1 MRDVIGNAYAA
12 KRNEPTAPGR
22 RIACDETSRRLAE
35 MTLFAISTA
44 RWMRLQRMVASPA
57 ARAFAAL
64 CVLMLLG
71 IQPARADSAA
81 DLRDKYQSLSQQ
93 LLHNPFHRPLYLDS
107 SESPD
112 ALKGDI
118 YAVLDYPF
126 ATVNGALNDP
136 AQGAA
141 NWCEVLILHLNIK
154 YCHASTGSNG
164 SRLSVNLG
172 KKTDEQLSSTFR
184 VTFNYRPDESRSDY
198 FKVDLNADKG
208 PMSTKDYRI
217 VLEAVALD
225 SKHTFIHLTYAYGYG
240 TAGRFA
246 MKTYLATIG
255 SDKVGFSTQGGS
267 ADAQGKYIG
276 GVRGLTERNT
286 MRYYLAIDAYLASL
300 SAAPDRRVEQRFASW
315 FDATEQYP
323 RQLHEVERD
332 DYLQMKRHEY
342 QRQQTAQ

>member
-1 MRDVIGNAYAA
+1 V
-12 KRNEPTAPGR
+12 
-22 RIACDETSRRLAE
+22 L
-35 MTLFAISTA
+35 TL
-44 RWMRLQRMVASPA
+44 
-57 ARAFAAL
+57 
-64 CVLMLLG
+64 LLG
-71 IQPARADSAA
+71 VQPAHADGAS
-81 DLRDKYQSLSQQ
+81 DLRDKYQTLAQP
-93 LLHNPFHRPLYLDS
+93 LAHNPFHRPLYLDS
-107 SESPD
+107 SEAPN

-126 ATVNGALNDP
+126 ATVNAALNDP

-141 NWCEVLILHLNIK
+141 NWCDVLILHLNIK

-164 SRLSVNLG
+164 STLSVNLG
-172 KKTDEQLSSTFR
+172 KKTEEQLSSTFR

-198 FKVDLNADKG
+198 FKVDLSADKG

-255 SDKVGFSTQGGS
+255 SDKVGFSSQGGS
-267 ADAQGKYIG
+267 GADAQGGYIG

-300 SAAPDRRVEQRFASW
+300 AAAPDQRVEQRFASW